1 MDMRSRI
8 ERVAEDAK
16 AAMAAPRKEPSRGN
30 SRKGDRHRLVE
41 EKVRLTHEGQSHEA
55 EELRQG
61 RKREPDPE
69 SHDG

>member
-55 EELRQG
+55 ELINVSAAVR
-61 RKREPDPE
+61 
-69 SHDG
+69 